1 MGWIPEPIAEL
12 KQISDRLRRR
22 SLADIAAKGIDQDT
36 AERIGQ
42 LGRWYPWMPAGVS
55 VALARAGMAPL
66 SPEVQ
71 QIASDVATS
80 VARNSPMGFNQP
92 GDRVRADTVTPERGE
107 NAVERVRRRAREM
120 AVAQAQR
127 ELDDIRSQGGVF
139 ARAFEGMTA
148 EEYAARPRGGGGFGG
163 LLGTAKS
170 LHDTTSMG
178 GMLRRGT
185 ARPRSAAAGLARDNP
200 VTDNVLEPL
209 ARHTITGENPVA
221 RGTRAVVRTGTA
233 ALETPQQFAQAQYR
247 TGMENIREHG
257 VLRGSLWENNPFNP
271 EQTFRVASQTDVGQ
285 MITHAIAGEDIDTGS
300 GWFVNPDSG
309 LGQSRRRYQTRF
321 GGTYGN
327 GQVRTIGRDFADV
340 FFEPGSREFNIVS
353 GLGDAAVAIA
363 SDRMTSDAILAAR
376 AAGAFRTADVV
387 STATTPAGRLSENV
401 LGLIRGVRPAYS
413 PAKVDAWIGANR
425 TTFERI
431 ADTTSISKLDS
442 MFDRKLDPALLRRLV
457 DETDPDEVTR
467 ILRGELGLSITD
479 VPKTGP
485 LHALG
490 FNVKDAVPPRAR
502 RLFSGMPTRTHID
515 LQDTR
520 ATLDQVERA
529 LVNTNADRATIDG
542 FMARMAGAESNLARR
557 QVWFDMMGDIA
568 DRAASEYGID
578 KARAR
583 EITRLFDN
591 NHRDIRK
598 YFVDAAGDDVNV
610 LGTMVDGQLQKTPT
624 PHLSVELLDRWMPVA
639 DPRTLRR
646 EFSDPVTKAI
656 IQNNNGD
663 LRVPLSTMI
672 ALQERLWKP
681 TALLRG
687 AYTVRVLGEEQLRIS
702 AAGFNAMSNHPMPY
716 LAFLVGD
723 SPRVQRMLEK
733 WGSKLPA
740 GATGRGMYGL
750 PTQGDEIFGGLLHES
765 DQFGKTMFSGG
776 AVFDNEIKLSNYI
789 TFQRGETGYL
799 DAAADEI
806 ATLAADPVA
815 QMVVREA
822 GGFPHTPTSIID
834 DIPPSAAGVV
844 DDVPPTA
851 PTSPAGLAG
860 AAPSTRSP
868 LSPLDSPRTR
878 MTKPGHVTSAHTYT
892 DTMYRQGGVAEAE
905 DILLGRGGGIGGINY
920 HLTNDPDIALAQGDD
935 ARVFIEF
942 DVTDPEFSVKLN
954 TSKPGWEQRY
964 EEGSAEFLTR
974 GVQGSTI
981 RDAVKSVTVRD
992 LGDDVVDRGFKN
1004 RVIPDLRRDGWDEIH
1019 NADGSTTFYRPRT
1032 DAGGGGGGDIIDTRL
1047 VGEGAPDRP
1056 PVPPPYVPKNP
1067 LQAAQDRF
1075 WNEFGFLREQMATSN
1090 PDAYLDLMTRQGADE
1105 YIRTVL
1111 RRINIKAG
1119 MREDGTPANPEIL
1132 HMIAT
1137 GRIRTP
1143 DGNVPLFQPGTP
1155 FINKDAVKALEPFTD
1170 VFPDVVRGPQTIRLR
1185 TGGRA
1190 NFEALSRGVDQAFGY
1205 LATKPANYLSRSPV
1219 FSQSYVDEVM
1229 ALAPKLDPA
1238 DKAKLLQWAE
1248 VNNLTKADRTRL
1260 SAVLGSAAGDSPLP
1274 MGAVDEL
1281 AKGRALEH
1289 TKGLLYDLAD
1299 RNQFFDTFRLLFPFG
1314 EAWKE
1319 MVTTWGSLLKQNP
1332 KLPLTAKRV
1341 LEAGRNPQ
1349 AGELVGAP
1357 EGQGAFYTNEYGDEV
1372 FTYPLSAQAMGLLGL
1387 PEVPLTGR
1395 LAGLSLMTE
1404 VLPGVGPVMQL
1415 PLAVLI
1421 PDHPAFDGLN
1431 NFLFPFGRPDSPR
1444 DVGASFALEM
1454 MPPWF
1459 RTMVSTGFARGGI
1472 TAEGQRQYANTT
1484 MDVMRYL
1491 VASGDYQIA
1500 DNPDSSTELTR
1511 LVTDAKEKAAWMTM
1525 LRGAAQFGAPSS
1537 PMFEWYI
1544 DAPDGR
1550 KLSMLSLVADYR
1562 DMQEEDYA
1570 TATERFL
1577 QKYGDNAF
1585 LLMQNKSQSI
1595 SPGILAPTEAAN
1607 AWLRENMWAQAE
1619 FPVTYGFF
1627 APQGGEFNGDAYQ
1640 RQLELQERKPLTPEQ
1655 FVRAGNDLIG
1665 KSIYYAE
1672 REAMMQQAVA
1682 QGRKSLDLE
1691 QQAYM
1696 RDLDGWLRTNYEG
1709 YGDEAGKLGRA
1720 SPEEM
1725 IDELGRAAND
1735 DRLKTTPMAVSVRE
1749 YLAERDWVRQ
1759 ESRANL
1765 TSVNSYQSA
1774 ASGAEYRQYLEQYAL
1789 SIIEE
1794 NPDFASV
1801 WERVFRAEISEGL
1814 SKDTQ
1819 GEEE

>member
-1 MGWIPEPIAEL
+1 MGWIPEPISEL

-71 QIASDVATS
+71 QIASDVATN

-92 GDRVRADTVTPERGE
+92 GDRVRADTVTPERAE

-163 LLGTAKS
+163 LLSTAKS

-178 GMLRRGT
+178 GMLRRGVSSG
-185 ARPRSAAAGLARDNP
+185 PVRDNP
-200 VTDNVLEPL
+200 FTDNVLEPL

-221 RGTRAVVRTGTA
+221 RGTRAVVRTGVS
-233 ALETPQQFAQAQYR
+233 ALETPQQLAQAQYR
-247 TGMENIREHG
+247 TSMQNIREHG
-257 VLRGSLWENNPFNP
+257 VLRGALWESNPLNP
-271 EQTFRVASQTDVGQ
+271 QQTLALAEQTNLGQ
-285 MITHAIAGEDIDTGS
+285 MAVGTRTGGVDTGS

-309 LGQSRRRYQTRF
+309 VGQRRRAAEVSR

-363 SDRMTSDAILAAR
+363 SDKTLVDPALAAR
-376 AAGAFRTADVV
+376 SAGAFRAVDGVT
-387 STATTPAGRLSENV
+387 TATTTTGRISENT

-568 DRAASEYGID
+568 ERAATDYGVD

-598 YFVDAAGDDVNV
+598 YFVDAVGDDVNV

-663 LRVPLSTMI
+663 LRAPLSTMI

-687 AYTVRVLGEEQLRIS
+687 AYTVRVMGEEQLRIA
-702 AAGFNAMSNHPMPY
+702 AAGFKAMPNHPMSY
-716 LAFLVGD
+716 LSFLVGD

-750 PTQGDEIFGGLLHES
+750 PTQGDEIFGGLLNES

-789 TFQRGETGYL
+789 TFQRGETGHL

-822 GGFPHTPTSIID
+822 GGFTHTPST
-834 DIPPSAAGVV
+834 AGMAV
-844 DDVPPTA
+844 
-851 PTSPAGLAG
+851 G
-860 AAPSTRSP
+860 AAN
-868 LSPLDSPRTR
+868 L
-878 MTKPGHVTSAHTYT
+878 
-892 DTMYRQGGVAEAE
+892 
-905 DILLGRGGGIGGINY
+905 
-920 HLTNDPDIALAQGDD
+920 
-935 ARVFIEF
+935 
-942 DVTDPEFSVKLN
+942 
-954 TSKPGWEQRY
+954 
-964 EEGSAEFLTR
+964 
-974 GVQGSTI
+974 
-981 RDAVKSVTVRD
+981 
-992 LGDDVVDRGFKN
+992 
-1004 RVIPDLRRDGWDEIH
+1004 
-1019 NADGSTTFYRPRT
+1019 
-1032 DAGGGGGGDIIDTRL
+1032 
-1047 VGEGAPDRP
+1047 
-1056 PVPPPYVPKNP
+1056 PVPSGTVVSKNP
-1067 LQAAQDRF
+1067 LQVAQDRF
-1075 WNEFGFLREQMATSN
+1075 WNEFKFLREQMAAAN
-1090 PDAYLDLMTRQGADE
+1090 PDAYLDLLTREGADE

-1119 MREDGTPANPEIL
+1119 MRDDGTPANPEIL

-1143 DGNVPLFQPGTP
+1143 DGNVHLFQPGTP
-1155 FINKDAVKALEPFTD
+1155 FISKDAVKALEPFTD

-1219 FSQSYVDEVM
+1219 FRQSYVDEFM

-1248 VNNLTKADRTRL
+1248 VNNLSKADRARL
-1260 SAVLGSAAGDSPLP
+1260 DAIIGSAVGDDVDQLIRNLDDVPTGGSGWDIDPEFFDDFEPLIPQGKDRVFRYDSEGEGVGFAYRDETGRVKAWLGIDTTGAELRVSEIFRDPSIAGRNISHRLYAAADEAGFDMKRMASSSFTEPGRAARERYIRATAKPGDSPLP

-1299 RNQFFDTFRLLFPFG
+1299 RNQFFDTFRLVFPFG

-1319 MVTTWGSLLKQNP
+1319 MVTTWGGLLRQNP

-1349 AGELVGAP
+1349 VGELVGAP
-1357 EGQGAFYTNEYGDEV
+1357 EGQGAFYTNEYGEEV
-1372 FTYPLSAQAMGLLGL
+1372 FTYPLSAQAFALLDL
-1387 PEVPLTGR
+1387 PETPMTGR

-1431 NFLFPFGRPDSPR
+1431 HFLFPFGRPDSPR

-1472 TAEGQRQYANTT
+1472 TAEGQRQYANE
-1484 MDVMRYL
+1484 VMSVIRHR
-1491 VASGDYQIA
+1491 VSTGEYQIA
-1500 DNPDSSTELTR
+1500 GNPNSAAEVTR
-1511 LVTDAKEKAAWMTM
+1511 LVEDAKREAAMMTFI
-1525 LRGAAQFGAPSS
+1525 RGMAQFVAPSS

-1550 KLSMLSLVADYR
+1550 KLPMLSLVADYR
-1562 DMQEEDYA
+1562 EMQEEDYA

-1595 SPGILAPTEAAN
+1595 SPGIVAPTEAAN

-1672 REAMMQQAVA
+1672 REAMLEQARA
-1682 QGRKSLDLE
+1682 QGRTTLDSE

-1696 RDLDGWLRTNYEG
+1696 RDLDEWLRTNYEG

-1735 DRLKTTPMAVSVRE
+1735 DRLKTTPMAASIRE

-1759 ESRANL
+1759 ESKANL

-1794 NPDFASV
+1794 NPDFALV
-1801 WERVFRAEISEGL
+1801 WERVFRAELSEGL